1 MRVLTAWIAILLMA
15 LPWPSVAADNKIRV
29 RVVDFA
35 PNYFLQDGHW
45 VGLDVELAEAVVKE
59 AGLEVEF
66 MELPW
71 SRALAYMQTGEVDL
85 MANLS
90 RSADRE
96 AFIYF
101 FGPERTSKR
110 VLVVRKENVGLKI
123 NTLDDLVTAAKQA
136 KLPFGIQKDAKY
148 SDVFDARLI
157 AEPAFASAFEAVVV
171 GPQLPKKVAGGR
183 NLGFF
188 EDENYVAYQIKK
200 SPDFESLVTHPFTLS
215 NEPVYFGVSRK
226 VDPVTIASLE
236 GAFKRLEKSGK
247 LAKIR
252 QAWGRGDK

>member
-1 MRVLTAWIAILLMA
+1 MRVLTAWLACVLMA
-15 LPWPSVAADNKIRV
+15 LSWPGCAADNKIRV

-35 PNYFLQDGHW
+35 PNYFRQDGHW
-45 VGLDVELAEAVVKE
+45 TGLDVELTEAVVKE

-66 MELPW
+66 TELPW
-71 SRALAYMQTGEVDL
+71 SRALAYMQTGEVDM

-96 AFIYF
+96 TFIYF
-101 FGPERTSKR
+101 FGPERVSKR
-110 VLVVRKENVGLKI
+110 VLVVRKENVGRPI
-123 NTLDDLVTAAKQA
+123 NTLDDLMAVAKKA

-148 SDVFDARLI
+148 SDAFDARL
-157 AEPAFASAFEAVVV
+157 ATDPAFAVAFEAVVV
-171 GPQLPKKVAGGR
+171 GAQLPKKVAGER

-200 SPDFESLVTHPFTLS
+200 SPDFESLATHPFTLS
-215 NEPVYFGVSRK
+215 NEPVYFGVSRHL
-226 VDPVTIASLE
+226 DPSTISSLE
-236 GAFKRLEKSGK
+236 AAYKRLEKNGR

-252 QAWGRGDK
+252 QSWGKTDR